1 MRPPARPRNRS
12 PTVCKAACTHAHRQT
27 QICSYL
33 SLVSGG
39 SDAGEVDGLVFSG
52 VQLHHQGV
60 SVDHLHHLEGQKKR
74 TETVEQRLLE
84 DEAKFVLT
92 NE

>member
-1 MRPPARPRNRS
+1 M
-12 PTVCKAACTHAHRQT
+12 
-27 QICSYL
+27 
-33 SLVSGG
+33 
-39 SDAGEVDGLVFSG
+39 DGLVFSG

-74 TETVEQRLLE
+74 TETVERRLLE